1 MATFDQRLDMEIA
14 RREGAQP
21 QAPGGFDSELDAE
34 IARRGQ
40 GGHPAD
46 QAPPSPSSFDPTM
59 MMVEGM
65 DAAEQHRQ
73 RQMEAMQAPQGPS
86 QAGISPTMPSR
97 APQPEMPTRTPSPSA
112 PPIPG
117 PVGMPRSLGNYLS
130 ETGQNIPGSV
140 KALGEDMWHA
150 ATNPLQTLEGMGSAA
165 VGGIQLG
172 KDALGLPSMGTF
184 GDQRDSGRAAGEYF
198 ERYGPDR
205 ITDTFRRDP
214 AGVAVDALGAL
225 SGAGGAARGAMR
237 MAPHMRAQQL
247 MPDAQG
253 APQAAPARMSREQFV
268 EGAPTTE
275 QLRGAGHALYEA
287 ADQSGVRFAA
297 EDYGPFIDKLSVRLQ
312 REGADPVL
320 HPKISRVHQLMNE
333 TVDRNP
339 SLQDLMILRKQ
350 FSGAA
355 KSLDRDEA
363 RLASI
368 AIEKLDRF
376 VESGDGATGGVLRDA
391 RSLWGRM
398 RKSETIDAAM
408 EKATTAQ
415 AGVEAGLRAEFKSL
429 YRAYVDKR
437 PHMRGWTKDEARA
450 LKAVSEGN
458 FSANVLRRIGSL
470 GGGSGASRNMLNL
483 LVGSG
488 AGAGAGGMIGGPF
501 GSALGAAA
509 VPMIG
514 AAAQKMAT
522 RGTVGRA
529 DLARA
534 AVARGEPPPTG
545 PSRGG
550 RMAREAAQAP
560 VDSLPLAALLAGAS
574 TYGDAEAPTARSGR
588 APRRR

>member
-1 MATFDQRLDMEIA
+1 M
-14 RREGAQP
+14 
-21 QAPGGFDSELDAE
+21 
-34 IARRGQ
+34 
-40 GGHPAD
+40 
-46 QAPPSPSSFDPTM
+46 PP
-59 MMVEGM
+59 
-65 DAAEQHRQ
+65 
-73 RQMEAMQAPQGPS
+73 
-86 QAGISPTMPSR
+86 
-97 APQPEMPTRTPSPSA
+97 A

-117 PVGMPRSLGNYLS
+117 VVGTPRSLGSYLS

-140 KALGEDMWHA
+140 KALGQDMWHA

-165 VGGIQLG
+165 VGGIQHA
-172 KDALGLPSMGTF
+172 KDYAGIPSMDVF
-184 GDQRDSGRAAGEYF
+184 GDQREAGSAAGQYF
-198 ERYGPDR
+198 QRYHPDNL
-205 ITDTFRRDP
+205 TDTFRRDP

-253 APQAAPARMSREQFV
+253 APQAAPPRMSREQFV
-268 EGAPTTE
+268 ADAPSTA
-275 QLRGAGHALYEA
+275 QLKAAGGALYEA
-287 ADQSGVRFAA
+287 AEQSGVRFSSA
-297 EDYGPFIDKLSVRLQ
+297 EYTPFVDKLSVRLQ

-376 VESGDGATGGVLRDA
+376 VEGGDAATGGTLRDA

-398 RKSETIDAAM
+398 RKSEVLDAAM

-429 YRAYVDKR
+429 YRAYVDRR
-437 PHMRGWTKDEARA
+437 PHMRGWTRDEARA

-470 GGGSGASRNMLNL
+470 SGGTGAQRNMLNL

-514 AAAQKMAT
+514 AAAQKMAQ
-522 RGTVGRA
+522 RGTQGRA

-534 AVARGEPPPTG
+534 AVARGEAPPTVSG
-545 PSRGG
+545 
-550 RMAREAAQAP
+550 
-560 VDSLPLAALLAGAS
+560 SLTPYRNPG
-574 TYGDAEAPTARSGR
+574 
-588 APRRR
+588 